1 MKLVTLTHGHLFL
14 VLLEIVVDCLKLRN
28 FQETQVN
35 LNELPDKPDIIVSI
49 AELLIRNLMSQVAKL
64 FQRTRT
70 IKDHQFFPK
79 SLGTWVENFFIYW
92 RGGTI

>member
-14 VLLEIVVDCLKLRN
+14 VLLEIVVDYLKLRN
-28 FQETQVN
+28 FTETQVN

-70 IKDHQFFPK
+70 MKDHQFFPK